1 MDHETR
7 QDVMGKSWK
16 KAGKLEQAQKK
27 GALFTKLARE
37 ISVAAK
43 MGGGDPEANS
53 RLKLAILAAREE
65 SCPKDTIER
74 AIKKGTGQLDDG
86 SQIEEVVYEGYGPHG
101 VGILVEC
108 QTDNRNR
115 TVSEIRSIFKSHG
128 GNLGESG
135 AVAWMFERVALIQGK
150 KANVGDPEEEAIEV
164 GANEV
169 EREDDGAFSFYGTP
183 EDLDAIRT
191 ALQGRGWEISVAE
204 LSFKAKDQA
213 QITDEQR
220 QEVYELLEALEDN
233 DDSHRVHANI

>member
-1 MDHETR
+1 
-7 QDVMGKSWK
+7 MGKSWK